1 MPSVSKKQH
10 NLMAA
15 VAHNPKFAK
24 KVGIPQSVGKEFNK
38 ADKGKQFERGG
49 EMAMNKMKNPMMGM
63 MGARKAA
70 DSAVKTTAPAMGAR
84 KSAEDAKQRMQK
96 AMQKAMQKK
105 DSAMAARK
113 PAAPAP
119 EATAPAPTMKKGGK
133 VKTKCMAG
141 GGYVRAADGIT
152 KKGKTKGKFV

>member
-49 EMAMNKMKNPMMGM
+49 EMAMNKMKKPMMGM
-63 MGARKAA
+63 MGARKAVG
-70 DSAVKTTAPAMGAR
+70 SAVKTAAPAMGAR
-84 KSAEDAKQRMQK
+84 KSAEDAKQR
-96 AMQKAMQKK
+96 MQKAMQKK

-119 EATAPAPTMKKGGK
+119 EATAPAPNMKKGGK

-152 KKGKTKGKFV
+152 QKGKTKGKFV